1 MSMRFTLPCF
11 CLSLIIV
18 FACVL
23 GRAQENKPK
32 SDPQIWYGALDAGQ
46 RVFRF
51 VVQTSLAA
59 DGLPNAELMSLDEGG
74 AKFKLDDLV
83 LDTKEF
89 SFALKST
96 KAAYRS
102 QLSNDGKKASG
113 KWSQG
118 GASLDLIF
126 EKRDTV
132 PQDSPDEV
140 WLGTLNAGIQKLDIQ
155 VRVYPSKNEKKTTY
169 VDSVSQSV
177 GGFKADMKLDGSKV
191 SIDVPALKA
200 KYVGEIN
207 AEATEIIG
215 KWTQGIPLELRLT
228 KVKLVAPS
236 QRAAP
241 KRPQTPQ
248 QPFPYQIEEVTFKN
262 EADGTLLAGTLTRP
276 NANGPFPVAIL
287 ISGSGPQ
294 DRDETLLDHKP
305 FWVLADHL
313 SRRGIAVLRF
323 DDRGVGKSTGAF
335 VNATT
340 EDFAR
345 DVRSAIAFVKTAA
358 SIDAN
363 RVGLIGHSEGG
374 LVATMVAAGNKEVA
388 WIVLMASPG
397 VNGEEILYS
406 QGQLI
411 MAAEGG
417 NEEAKKKQ
425 RVLQEHVFAK
435 VKELK
440 PSDDIEPFV
449 AGLVDKIIASTKD
462 LDPKR
467 EPEKDQADENET
479 AGRAALTA
487 MVRANLKAM
496 NDPWFRF
503 FTRYEP
509 GPDLQKI
516 TCPVL
521 AINGEKDVQVDPK
534 LNLPKIES
542 SLKVGGNSAFSI
554 KELPGLNHLFQ
565 TCKTGGV
572 SEYQSIEETLSPLA
586 LDSISSW
593 LQRLYV
599 GKIFPN
605 NK

>member
-1 MSMRFTLPCF
+1 MSMRFPLACF
-11 CLSLIIV
+11 CLLLLIV
-18 FACVL
+18 FACEL

-32 SDPQIWYGALDAGQ
+32 SDQVIWYGTLDAGQ

-51 VVQTSLAA
+51 VVQTNMAS
-59 DGLPNAELMSLDEGG
+59 DGLPNAELISLDEGG
-74 AKFKLDDLV
+74 AKFRLDDLV

-102 QLSNDGKKASG
+102 QLSDNGKKASG

-118 GASLDLIF
+118 GASFDLIF
-126 EKRDTV
+126 EKRDAV

-140 WLGTLNAGIQKLDIQ
+140 WLGTLNAGVQKLEIQ
-155 VRVYPSKNEKKTTY
+155 VRVYASHNEKKTTF
-169 VDSVSQSV
+169 VDSVSQNL
-177 GGFKADMKLDGSKV
+177 GGFKADLKIDGNKMSL
-191 SIDVPALKA
+191 DVPALKA
-200 KYVGEIN
+200 KYVGEKN
-207 AEATEIIG
+207 AEATEIAG

-228 KVKLVAPS
+228 KVKSVAPS
-236 QRAAP
+236 ERAAP

-248 QPFPYQIEEVTFKN
+248 QPFPYQIEDVTFKN
-262 EADGTLLAGTLTRP
+262 EADGTILAGTFTRP
-276 NANGPFPVAIL
+276 TSGGPFPAAIL

-294 DRDETLLDHKP
+294 DRDETLLDHRP

-335 VNATT
+335 ANATT

-345 DVRSAIAFVKTAA
+345 DVRSAIAFAKTAA
-358 SIDAN
+358 SIDPR

-374 LVATMVAAGNKEVA
+374 LVATMVAARNKEVA
-388 WIVLMASPG
+388 WVVLMASPG

-417 NEEAKKKQ
+417 DEEAKKKQ

-449 AGLVDKIIASTKD
+449 SGVVDKIIASTNE
-462 LDPKR
+462 LDPNS
-467 EPEKDQADENET
+467 EPKKDEPNESET
-479 AGRAALTA
+479 AGRAVLTA
-487 MVRANLKAM
+487 MIRANMQAM

-542 SLKVGGNSAFSI
+542 SLKAGGNSAFSI

-572 SEYQSIEETLSPLA
+572 SEYQSIDETFSPLA
-586 LDSISSW
+586 LESISSW
-593 LQRLYV
+593 LLGLQ
-599 GKIFPN
+599 P
-605 NK
+605 